1 MKLASVFTDHMVLQ
15 AGKPIKIFGQGA
27 GKLLVQFLN
36 IKKEYIITQEDW
48 CVSFPEATYG
58 GPYEMYFKLNGEEVV
73 LKDVHVGEVWLA
85 CGQSNME
92 LPLFR
97 TEYGL
102 EEAAHAENGQ
112 IRFFTVPRR
121 TMKEVPIFG
130 WHAEKVNGEDKPWQ
144 VCNEESALHFSAVG
158 YYVAKELQ
166 QKLGVVIG
174 VISCNWGGTPIETYI
189 KREYFESSDCLKTEL
204 EKYQDMLA
212 ELDWDAY
219 EEDYRRSAS
228 ALEEYCKSIDY
239 DEVEEVREKGV
250 RACTG
255 EPKGTVPELPEGPY
269 MSKAAGCLYD
279 AMISRI
285 APYSAQGVLWY
296 QGESNHCD
304 GYMDKYLVFMQ
315 CMRDTFENQ
324 DLHFCAAELAGY
336 GYCNDP
342 GSPRQSADNR
352 FISENNIALTREQQQ
367 RATEV
372 GKNNYLA
379 TCMEL
384 GDFCDI
390 HPIQK
395 KLLAHRMT
403 LKVLKYVYGFD
414 IYADHPTFQ
423 SAEFKDGKVFIK
435 FHHGEGLYSRKLWAV
450 KMYVAD
456 ESHELKRAQLQIEDD
471 MLIVSCPVVPDPKVV
486 HYAFDSYYL
495 GCHIYN
501 KAGLPLAPFR
511 TEGIIGNKLV

>member
-1 MKLASVFTDHMVLQ
+1 MRLASVFTDHMVLQ

-27 GKLLVQFLN
+27 GTLLVQFLN
-36 IKKEYIITQEDW
+36 MKKEYTITEEEW
-48 CVSFPEATYG
+48 CVSFPEAAYG
-58 GPYEMYFKLNGEEVV
+58 GPYEMHFNLNGQEVV
-73 LKDVHVGEVWLA
+73 LRDVHVGEVWLA

-97 TEYGL
+97 TEYAL
-102 EEAAHAENGQ
+102 EEAAHSENDQ

-121 TMKEVPIFG
+121 TRKDVPIYG
-130 WHAEKVNGEDKPWQ
+130 WHAEKATGEDKPWQ
-144 VCNEESALHFSAVG
+144 VCNEESALHFSAIG

-166 QKLGVVIG
+166 QKLGVTIG

-189 KREYFESSDCLKTEL
+189 KREYFETSECLRPEL
-204 EKYQDMLA
+204 EKYQKMLA

-219 EEDYRRSAS
+219 EEAYRQSML
-228 ALEEYCKSIDY
+228 ALENYCRSIDY

-250 RACTG
+250 RACIG
-255 EPKGTVPELPEGPY
+255 EPKGTVPQMPDGPY
-269 MSKAAGCLYD
+269 TSKTAGCLYD
-279 AMISRI
+279 SMISRI
-285 APYSAQGVLWY
+285 APFGVQGVLWY

-304 GYMDKYLVFMQ
+304 YYLDKYLVFMQ

-342 GSPRQSADNR
+342 GSLRQNADNR
-352 FISENNIALTREQQQ
+352 FIYGNNIALTREQQQ

-372 GKNNYLA
+372 GRNNYLA

-384 GDFCDI
+384 GDYSDI

-395 KLLAHRMT
+395 KPLAHRMT
-403 LKVLKYVYGFD
+403 LKLLKYVYGFD
-414 IYADHPTFQ
+414 IYADHPTFR
-423 SAEFKDGKVFIK
+423 SVEFKEGKAYIQLD
-435 FHHGEGLYSRKLWAV
+435 HADGLYSRVLWAV

-456 ESHELKRAQLQIEDD
+456 ESHELKRAQIKIEDD
-471 MLIVSCPVVPDPKVV
+471 MLILSCPAVPNPTVV

-495 GCHIYN
+495 GYHIYN

-511 TEGIIGNKLV
+511 TDGPERK